1 MGAGGDGGS
10 DRRCTYAARG
20 PVDVPLGQ
28 GARELHAHCRRARR
42 VSGGTDASWPFIA
55 RKTREGAV
63 VIGPQQERTD
73 VAPQIAFGPDV

>member
-1 MGAGGDGGS
+1 MH
-10 DRRCTYAARG
+10 T
-20 PVDVPLGQ
+20 VD
-28 GARELHAHCRRARR
+28 ERARR
-42 VSGGTDASWPFIA
+42 VSEGTDASWPFIA